1 MSETVIQVS
10 VILLLILVNGFF
22 AFSELALVS
31 TRKER
36 LTANY
41 SPEDKSVK
49 TLLRLL
55 ENPNE
60 FLSTIQIGI
69 SLISVLSGA
78 FGGLTLVAQVAPIF
92 VRMGLSASLSN
103 QLAFFLIVGLITYFS
118 IVLGELIPKRAAM
131 SDPERFAMLVARP
144 IAFLSV
150 IFRPVEKFLSA
161 SVKLGMRLFGIPIAP
176 QQSMS
181 MEEIKILIDQARIG
195 GIMHAEEQEIVE
207 GVFRFSDLYLAA
219 LITPRTEME
228 WIDINDPPD
237 EIRADIRE
245 TDHSWLPVA
254 EDNLDHVIGVLKIKE
269 YYEHENVN
277 SADRLREILHEPLFL
292 PENMLAVKALTQMK
306 STGVVNALVLDEYG
320 GLLGL
325 VTLMDIFESMVG
337 AFSDPDDIESG
348 EVVKRVDGSL
358 LVDGLI
364 DIQELKLL
372 LDLEELPEEDKVGY
386 QTLAGFVIHQLDR
399 IPKVGDRFE
408 YGKYDF
414 EVLDMDGLRVDK
426 VLISVPNL

>member
-181 MEEIKILIDQARIG
+181 MEEIKILIDQARVG

>member
-92 VRMGLSASLSN
+92 IRMGLSASLSN

-181 MEEIKILIDQARIG
+181 MEEIKILIDLARIS

-277 SADRLREILHEPLFL
+277 SAERLREILHEPLFL

>member
-181 MEEIKILIDQARIG
+181 MEEIKILIDQARVG

-269 YYEHENVN
+269 FYEHENVN